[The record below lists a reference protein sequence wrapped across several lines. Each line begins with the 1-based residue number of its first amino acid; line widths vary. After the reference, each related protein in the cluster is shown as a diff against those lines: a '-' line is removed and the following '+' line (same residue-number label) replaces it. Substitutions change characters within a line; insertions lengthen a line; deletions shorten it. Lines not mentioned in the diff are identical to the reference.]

1 MRKLLI
7 LLAIALS
14 LGACSIYKLD
24 VQQGNLFEDE
34 VVSQLR
40 VGMDKQQV
48 VYLLGTPLLQ
58 DPFHADRWDYLYSL
72 RDGEGEVVE
81 RRRLTLYFSGDRLA
95 RIEPGEGVD
104 I

>member
-7 LLAIALS
+7 LFAITVS

-34 VVSQLR
+34 LVSQLR
-40 VGMDKQQV
+40 TGMDKQQV

-58 DPFHADRWDYLYSL
+58 DPFHPDRWDYVYAL
-72 RDGEGEVVE
+72 RDGDGEVVE
-81 RRRLTLYFSGDRLA
+81 RRRLTLHFSGDRLA
-95 RIEPGEGVD
+95 RIEPGQG
-104 I
+104 IL